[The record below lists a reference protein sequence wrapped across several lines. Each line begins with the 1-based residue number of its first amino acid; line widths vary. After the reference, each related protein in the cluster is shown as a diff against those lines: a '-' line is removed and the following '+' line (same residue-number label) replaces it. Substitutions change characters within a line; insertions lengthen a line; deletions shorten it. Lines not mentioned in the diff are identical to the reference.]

1 MLYSERVRR
10 SCRFSHKNTIFSLLS
25 LGGDDAIYLSVVL
38 YFERGRF
45 TITILAH
52 QTLEGKCGKV
62 HVQSQ
67 RNQASSST
75 SE

>member
-25 LGGDDAIYLSVVL
+25 LGGDDAIYLFIVV

-45 TITILAH
+45 SFMITILAMS
-52 QTLEGKCGKV
+52 LMEFPD
-62 HVQSQ
+62 
-67 RNQASSST
+67 
-75 SE
+75 

>member
-25 LGGDDAIYLSVVL
+25 LGGDDAIYLFIVV

-45 TITILAH
+45 MITVLAM
-52 QTLEGKCGKV
+52 
-62 HVQSQ
+62 
-67 RNQASSST
+67 
-75 SE
+75 